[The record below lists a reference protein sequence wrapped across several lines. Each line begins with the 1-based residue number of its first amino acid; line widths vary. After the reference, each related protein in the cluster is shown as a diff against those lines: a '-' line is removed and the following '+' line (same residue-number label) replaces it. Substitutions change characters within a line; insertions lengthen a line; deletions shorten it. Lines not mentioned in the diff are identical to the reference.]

1 MADHT
6 NPQLEVYADDSSASS
21 NPPRGKAPTSFVAAT
36 RYKEPEITPEELSL
50 VGWFR
55 NLSDSDRAML
65 EGRYRQDREPVGPDG
80 LERLLIDF
88 GNHLRNI
95 GRARR
100 TAEIY
105 LSDLSHFERYL
116 LRSETDIVEISPKTV
131 RGFAVYLVELDY
143 SRVSISRMLTA
154 LKQFLRFLQCPDLRL
169 LGLGQVPRKQDFVV
183 KVPKKLPDHLTVE
196 EVNHLLTAPSGA
208 TPYGLRDRAILEVAY
223 GSGLRV
229 SELRGLDLEHIDL
242 GQETLFVAHGKG
254 DKQRIGFFGKP
265 ARFALQQ
272 YLANGR
278 PYLTEGVDDPALFVS
293 RYGTRCSV
301 RWLEKMVQRYGVL
314 AGIKKKIYP
323 HLLRH
328 SFATHMME
336 NGAGIRQ
343 IQELLGHSSIM
354 TTQVYTHVTQAEAK
368 KSLNE
373 FHPRAKG
380 V

>member
-1 MADHT
+1 MTEHT
-6 NPQLEVYADDSSASS
+6 NPQAVFYPGSPFATS
-21 NPPRGKAPTSFVAAT
+21 NPPHGKPPASPVAST
-36 RYKEPEITPEELSL
+36 RYKDPQVSSDELSL
-50 VGWFR
+50 IGWFR

-65 EGRYRQDREPVGPDG
+65 AGQYREDRDPVGPEG
-80 LERLLIDF
+80 LEHLLIDF
-88 GNHLRNI
+88 GTHLRNI
-95 GRARR
+95 GRTRR

-116 LRSETDIVEISPKTV
+116 LRAEIDIVAINPETV
-131 RGFAVYLVELDY
+131 RGFAVYLVKLGY

-154 LKQFLRFLQCPDLRL
+154 LKQFLRFLQRPDLRL

-196 EVNHLLTAPSGA
+196 EVNYLLTAPSGA

-278 PYLTEGVDDPALFVS
+278 PYLTEGVDHPALFVS

-314 AGIKKKIYP
+314 AGIQKKIYP

-343 IQELLGHSSIM
+343 IQELLGHSSIT

-380 V
+380 A